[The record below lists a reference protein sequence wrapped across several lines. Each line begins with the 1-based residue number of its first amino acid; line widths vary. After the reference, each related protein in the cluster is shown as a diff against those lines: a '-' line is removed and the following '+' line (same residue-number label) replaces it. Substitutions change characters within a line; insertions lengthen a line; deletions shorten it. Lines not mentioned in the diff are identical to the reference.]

1 MRVAVAADLHV
12 KLSGPRSAECERC
25 MSWLRDDLI
34 AQRPDLVV
42 IAGDFYHQRAT
53 PAEERYAQEW
63 LRAVVAGA
71 GCDVLIV
78 RGNHD
83 DGDQLDVLG
92 ATATTGGEVI
102 ACRHPVAHGARGV
115 HVSLLPWPELGRLAA
130 VLPSASI
137 AERREAAHAALV
149 DVLRGLQPN
158 SAATPHLLVCHAAIA
173 GAACDSGQ
181 PIVGSDELAVTTS
194 DLMEARP
201 DVVLCGHI
209 HAAQQMVA
217 PVPVHYVGSLFRGSF
232 GEAIGDKGY
241 TIAEWNGSTWSL
253 TRRESP
259 ARRMLLTEAA
269 LTETPNG
276 MALVWSSYPTDDE
289 LRDAEVRLRVEF
301 PADAREAARAAAVE
315 ARLRLL
321 TGGAWSVT
329 TEERPVVVQRTRCS
343 EIAAARTTADK
354 LAAWAQA
361 TGLEV
366 PEGATTKLPQ
376 LEADVTHA

>member
-12 KLSGPRSAECERC
+12 KLAGPRAAEAERC

-92 ATATTGGEVI
+92 ATATTGGKVI

-149 DVLRGLQPN
+149 DILRGCQPN
-158 SAATPHLLVCHAAIA
+158 HASTPHLLVCHAAIA

-241 TIAEWNGSTWSL
+241 TIAEWDGSGWEL

-259 ARRMLLTEAA
+259 ARRMLLVECRWT
-269 LTETPNG
+269 G
-276 MALVWSSYPTDDE
+276 GDDAHLDGDE
-289 LRDAEVRLRVEF
+289 VDPEECQDAEIRLRVEF
-301 PADAREAARAAAVE
+301 ASDEREAARAAAAGVRRTLEE
-315 ARLRLL
+315 A
-321 TGGAWSVT
+321 GAFSVT
-329 TEERPVVVQRTRCS
+329 VEERPVVVQRTRCS
-343 EIAAARTTADK
+343 EIAAARTTAEK
-354 LAAWAQA
+354 VEQWAKAA
-361 TGLEV
+361 GLEV
-366 PEGATTKLPQ
+366 PEGAGGKLAA
-376 LEADVTHA
+376 LEEEVARA